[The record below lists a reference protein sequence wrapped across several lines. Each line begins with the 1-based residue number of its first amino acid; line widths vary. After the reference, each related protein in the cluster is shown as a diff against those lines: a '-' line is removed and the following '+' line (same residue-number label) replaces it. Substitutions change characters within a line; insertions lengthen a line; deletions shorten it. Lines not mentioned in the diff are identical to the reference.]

1 MNTEENTTVVYN
13 FADGSKQVQPI
24 NIGDLIYFNPDY
36 RTGKKIG
43 AMRPVEELFA
53 DIAADK
59 GKACIGYS
67 LDGISPEVQV
77 EPQEKVDRQQIKNA
91 KRDYK
96 EFKEQNPK
104 GFQQD
109 LNAFKAMLV
118 DKIMGNQR
126 RIRMNVSLSV

>member
-24 NIGDLIYFNPDY
+24 NIGEHYFNPDY

-59 GKACIGYS
+59 GRACIGYS
-67 LDGISPEVQV
+67 LEGINIQAQL
-77 EPQEKVDRQQIKNA
+77 EPQPKVDRQQIKNA

-109 LNAFKAMLV
+109 LNAFKSMLV

-126 RIRMNVSLSV
+126 RIHMNVSLTV